1 MAFKRYFTLIVLVAF
16 GILSLAAKREW
27 KADDVPIPFLQDST
41 QYVSD
46 PDGYVDKAQ
55 KDSANF
61 YLQKLKLECG
71 VQNVL
76 IIVGKVDNQ
85 DAFRM
90 AQDVGNKYGIGYK
103 KSRRGLVVVIAVED
117 HKYFIA
123 PGSGLE
129 GELTDVDCDDIAR
142 ACIVKNMREGNPGEA
157 VASVSRAIYN
167 KVKSGRTGIESV
179 DEGTV
184 TDEEDWVLVVILFL
198 LFFGIPIYYL
208 LRYILEQIGL
218 VKPRPKGKGRNQSR
232 RRNDDDDWLPPFF
245 MGGGGFS
252 DGGGGGFSGGSFG
265 GGTFSGGGSGGSW

>member
-1 MAFKRYFTLIVLVAF
+1 MVFRRFFIHIMLMAFSVLPSCAEKVWNANN
-16 GILSLAAKREW
+16 
-27 KADDVPIPFLQDST
+27 VPIPYLRDST
-41 QYVSD
+41 QYVAD
-46 PDGYVDKAQ
+46 PDGVVERAQ

-76 IIVGKVDNQ
+76 VIVRRVDNQ

-90 AQDVGNKYGIGYK
+90 AQDIGNKYGIGYK
-103 KSRRGLVVVIAVED
+103 GSRRGLVVVIAVDD

-142 ACIVKNMREGNPGEA
+142 ACIVKNMREDNPSEA

-167 KVKSGRTGIESV
+167 KVKSGRTGIADV

-184 TDEEDWVLVVILFL
+184 NSEEDWGVVLFML
-198 LFFGIPIYYL
+198 LLCFGIPLYFL
-208 LRYILEQIGL
+208 VKYILEHLGVI
-218 VKPRPKGKGRNQSR
+218 KPTPKSKQRRDSR
-232 RRNDDDDWLPPFF
+232 RHDDDLFPPFF
-245 MGGGGFS
+245 MGGGGF
-252 DGGGGGFSGGSFG
+252 GGGGGSGGGFSGGSFG
-265 GGTFSGGGSGGSW
+265 GGTFSGGGAGGSW

>member
-1 MAFKRYFTLIVLVAF
+1 MAFKRYFTLIVFVAF

-142 ACIVKNMREGNPGEA
+142 ACIVKNMREDKPGEA

-167 KVKSGRTGIESV
+167 KVKADATM
-179 DEGTV
+179 
-184 TDEEDWVLVVILFL
+184 
-198 LFFGIPIYYL
+198 P
-208 LRYILEQIGL
+208 
-218 VKPRPKGKGRNQSR
+218 PKTNTR
-232 RRNDDDDWLPPFF
+232 L
-245 MGGGGFS
+245 
-252 DGGGGGFSGGSFG
+252 
-265 GGTFSGGGSGGSW
+265 TTSWNAC